1 MLKED
6 VQMAIDERTQAEQQ
20 HALILKGR
28 GKLSVSGVVDVQNF
42 DESLVSMETSLGLLL
57 VRGSGLHIERLSLE
71 GGELELEGE
80 IVYTHF
86 RVRGKGCIF
95 RLQTRR
101 LYSCGR
107 SCLVRRLAHIMIF
120 YV

>member
-28 GKLSVSGVVDVQNF
+28 GKLSVSGAVDVQNF

-80 IVYTHF
+80 IDSMEYEESGQH
-86 RVRGKGCIF
+86 RGGLFTRIF
-95 RLQTRR
+95 
-101 LYSCGR
+101 G
-107 SCLVRRLAHIMIF
+107 
-120 YV
+120 

>member
-28 GKLSVSGVVDVQNF
+28 G
-42 DESLVSMETSLGLLL
+42 METSLGLLL

-80 IVYTHF
+80 IDSMEYEESGQH
-86 RVRGKGCIF
+86 RGGLFTRIF
-95 RLQTRR
+95 
-101 LYSCGR
+101 G
-107 SCLVRRLAHIMIF
+107 
-120 YV
+120 